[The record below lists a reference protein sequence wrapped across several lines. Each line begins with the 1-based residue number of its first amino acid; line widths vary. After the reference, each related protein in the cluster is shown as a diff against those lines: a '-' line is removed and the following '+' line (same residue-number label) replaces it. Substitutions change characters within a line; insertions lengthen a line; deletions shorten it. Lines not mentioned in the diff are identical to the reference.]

1 MDMTLHELFD
11 WLTRIVF
18 GCSILSL
25 MLPAVEDFNEF
36 PRFQPYYRL
45 FCKVVIKWGSL
56 DFRGKILEARGIL
69 KKGDTNDKG
78 NP

>member
-1 MDMTLHELFD
+1 MEISAWQVWV
-11 WLTRIVF
+11 WLSSFVT

-25 MLPAVEDFNEF
+25 FLPAVEDFNDF

-56 DFRGKILEARGIL
+56 DLRGKILQLRGV
-69 KKGDTNDKG
+69 KVNGNGEPPKDK
-78 NP
+78 